1 MDTRDLWEEQVERL
15 IKQLQLVI
23 HQIDTFD
30 QRVTFLE
37 NTVLTLIVALKR
49 GGVIVDSSE
58 GEFELT

>member
-15 IKQLQLVI
+15 TKQLQLVI

-37 NTVLTLIVALKR
+37 NTVLTLIVALKS